1 MLDERRQ
8 KRLEEI
14 AKSHLAI
21 EGHTEIGHDRSPVM
35 LQRTAT
41 DKFLASVILELQN
54 ELRATNKLLSG
65 LIEDN

>member
-1 MLDERRQ
+1 MLDEIRQ

-21 EGHTEIGHDRSPVM
+21 EGHIQRDYDRSPVM

-54 ELRATNKLLSG
+54 ELRATNKLLSV
-65 LIEDN
+65 LIEES